1 MKKGF
6 LRSFCRTT
14 KLIALRLV
22 AGQGIPKQPRKK
34 SSFGR
39 ITGIFY
45 FRLKHLLHTT
55 QELSVLLVS
64 DTVIHSLE
72 ITKKSKVLKIAY
84 ILNLKTLACRAR
96 NIIRGIHA
104 SLSSACATNFPA
116 VAIWYPRLQV
126 ITTDQAQ
133 F

>member
-22 AGQGIPKQPRKK
+22 AGQGTKTTEEKIVLL
-34 SSFGR
+34 
-39 ITGIFY
+39 IFY
-45 FRLKHLLHTT
+45 FRLRHLLHTT
-55 QELSVLLVS
+55 QELSVLLVT

-72 ITKKSKVLKIAY
+72 ITKNPKVLKTSY
-84 ILNLKTLACRAR
+84 ILNLKTLACGAR

-116 VAIWYPRLQV
+116 VDFPIIKVSLTNKVLYAG
-126 ITTDQAQ
+126 AE
-133 F
+133 

>member
-6 LRSFCRTT
+6 LRSFCRTI
-14 KLIALRLV
+14 KLVALRLV
-22 AGQGIPKQPRKK
+22 AGQGTKTTEEKIVFRKNC
-34 SSFGR
+34 
-39 ITGIFY
+39 TGIFY
-45 FRLKHLLHTT
+45 FHLKHLLHTT
-55 QELSVLLVS
+55 QELSVLLVT

-72 ITKKSKVLKIAY
+72 ITKNPKLLKTALAY

-116 VAIWYPRLQV
+116 VCFLFRGGWTAV
-126 ITTDQAQ
+126 T
-133 F
+133 